1 MKLLLDTNVILWWL
15 TDDARLGPKVRS
27 HLIDGKNELFVSIAS
42 LWEVSI
48 KHSAGKLS
56 ATSGLIASW
65 LNDLGISVIPVE
77 VAHLSALEQLERLHR
92 DPFDRLILAQAQVE
106 GARIVTSDAMI
117 QQYPVPFIGTD

>member
-15 TDDARLGPKVRS
+15 TDDARLGPKARS
-27 HLIDGKNELFVSIAS
+27 YLIDGTNELFVSIAS

-56 ATSGLIASW
+56 ATAGLIASW
-65 LNDLGISVIPVE
+65 LNDLGIAVIPVE
-77 VAHLSALEQLERLHR
+77 VSHLSALEQLERLHR

-106 GARIVTSDAMI
+106 GARVVTSDTIMR
-117 QQYPVPFIGTD
+117 QYPVPCISAD

>member
-27 HLIDGKNELFVSIAS
+27 HLADGTNDLFASIAS

-48 KHSAGKLS
+48 KHSTGKLS

-65 LNDLGISVIPVE
+65 LNDLGIAVIPIKLS
-77 VAHLSALEQLERLHR
+77 HLSALEQLERLHR

-106 GARIVTSDAMI
+106 GARIVTSDAMM
-117 QQYPVPFIGTD
+117 QQYPVPCMGAD